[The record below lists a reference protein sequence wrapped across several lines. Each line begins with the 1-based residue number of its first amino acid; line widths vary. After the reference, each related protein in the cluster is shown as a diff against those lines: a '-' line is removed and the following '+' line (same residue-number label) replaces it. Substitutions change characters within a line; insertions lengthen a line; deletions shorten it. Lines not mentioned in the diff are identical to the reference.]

1 MADGGVVQFLR
12 STAHGGDGPSDEH
25 SSPLLASSRECANSS
40 SAEDD
45 DDIQPINGVV
55 DFAREFFIESN
66 RLWCL
71 AAPSIF
77 TSYCQYGLITVTQ
90 IFSGHLG
97 TNQLA
102 AVSVE
107 NSIIS
112 GFPYGLMVW
121 SQFLICNAL
130 MN

>member
-1 MADGGVVQFLR
+1 MADGGVVPLLR
-12 STAHGGDGPSDEH
+12 STAHGGGDGPSDEH
-25 SSPLLASSRECANSS
+25 SSPLLASSRECESSS
-40 SAEDD
+40 SAADD

-66 RLWCL
+66 KLWRL
-71 AAPSIF
+71 AAPAIF
-77 TSYCQYGLITVTQ
+77 TSFCQYGLITVTQ

-112 GFPYGLMVW
+112 GFPYGLMV
-121 SQFLICNAL
+121 
-130 MN
+130 